1 MAQQR
6 IRKARRIV
14 ADKRDQEPQEG
25 RQEVRE
31 DIRRIWWPEGDR

>member
-6 IRKARRIV
+6 IRKTRRTT
-14 ADKRDQEPQEG
+14 ADKRDQAPQEG

-31 DIRRIWWPEGDR
+31 DIRRIWWPQA